1 MSAHSCAAGFVYI
14 SVNQSGPELFRIRKI
29 PKIPTESR
37 QIRVG
42 SSFGKMFVG
51 RDSFGNFAVGRS
63 GNPESELTLIKN
75 EIFATVLVVLQL
87 QLLLKIHQTGV
98 IPHVS
103 DAFAA
108 CVDVGEQN

>member
-1 MSAHSCAAGFVYI
+1 
-14 SVNQSGPELFRIRKI
+14 
-29 PKIPTESR
+29 
-37 QIRVG
+37 
-42 SSFGKMFVG
+42 MFVG

-63 GNPESELTLIKN
+63 GNPESELTLIKTTI